1 VLPFAQVSQIHY
13 LRLTDISW
21 SPDGRLL
28 IVTSTDGF
36 ATFITFEANEIG
48 VPYDGPK
55 FNFEEMESN
64 SPVSSAK
71 NSSKPNVTVE
81 STPEAD
87 KQIKKVLTPSITTFF
102 KPSNEIPTNA
112 SANDVLQNNSKTPT
126 IDAKK
131 IIESNI
137 LSPES
142 RTSGVPKVG
151 LMTPEVEK
159 PIKKGSI
166 KSFFKPKSE
175 TPNSFSDTKDK
186 LEEKSINKKRK
197 EVVVDLTEDSEDM
210 DTSNHLSKKPNFS
223 RSPLRNVNHAN
234 QETAAISSLVAPA
247 NHKVKEHSVRKLV
260 DQFEEVSMEES
271 SNINVDNV
279 NETNDEMKAN
289 TLSTET
295 NTETEFETSTNL
307 TLQPISSSQ
316 TKPPRRI
323 QFTTIGKN

>member
-1 VLPFAQVSQIHY
+1 M
-13 LRLTDISW
+13 
-21 SPDGRLL
+21 L

-102 KPSNEIPTNA
+102 KPSNEMPTNA
-112 SANDVLQNNSKTPT
+112 SANDVLQNNSKTST

-131 IIESNI
+131 IESNI

-142 RTSGVPKVG
+142 PTLGVPKVE
-151 LMTPEVEK
+151 LMTPEIEK

-166 KSFFKPKSE
+166 KSFFRPKSE
-175 TPNSFSDTKDK
+175 TPNSLSVTKDK
-186 LEEKSINKKRK
+186 LEEKSISKKRK

-210 DTSNHLSKKPNFS
+210 DTSNHSSKKPNFS

-247 NHKVKEHSVRKLV
+247 NYKVKEHSVRKLV
-260 DQFEEVSMEES
+260 DQIEEISMDES
-271 SNINVDNV
+271 SNMNVDHV
-279 NETNDEMKAN
+279 NETNNEVKAN
-289 TLSTET
+289 TFSTET
-295 NTETEFETSTNL
+295 NNETEFETSTNL
-307 TLQPISSSQ
+307 ALQPISSSQ

-323 QFTTIGKN
+323 QFTTIDKN